1 MAKND
6 SVDLSIIIL
15 SYNTKDLLYS
25 CLTSVFASVLQD
37 YRMEV
42 IVCDNKSSDESIAMV
57 KKEFGRVICIQNEK
71 NLGFAAGNNPGI
83 RRAKGRYILLLNSDT
98 EVNADTFLEMISY
111 MDKNENVGASTCK
124 VMLPTGDIDPS
135 CHRGFPTPWASITY
149 LLKLEKLFPTSVWFG
164 QYHQGYKGL
173 TTIHE
178 VDCIV
183 GAFFMVRAN
192 VIKKVGLLDEDY
204 FMYGEDID
212 WCYRIKKAG
221 FKIIFNPET
230 SILHRKKQSGRANS
244 SKKRRTT
251 TEIYFHRYNWLFY
264 TKHYKEIYPWWL
276 TMMVN
281 DFYTIRIFLLER
293 LGI

>member
-1 MAKND
+1 MARSD
-6 SVDLSIIIL
+6 TVDLSIIIL
-15 SYNTKDLLYS
+15 SFNTKELLRT
-25 CLTSVFASVLQD
+25 CLTTVFASKFQE

-42 IVCDNKSSDESIAMV
+42 MVCDNQSSDGSLEMV
-57 KKEFGRVICIQNEK
+57 KKEFVQVICIQNGK

-98 EVNADTFLEMISY
+98 EVDADTFAKMLSY

-149 LLKLEKLFPTSVWFG
+149 LLKLEKLFPTSVLFG

-221 FKIIFNPET
+221 WKIMFSPQT
-230 SILHRKKQSGRANS
+230 SILHRKKQSGRSNS

-251 TEIYFHRYNWLFY
+251 TEVYFHRYNWLFY
-264 TKHYKEIYPWWL
+264 TKHYKKIYPWWL

>member
-1 MAKND
+1 MARND
-6 SVDLSIIIL
+6 TVDLSIIIL
-15 SYNTKDLLYS
+15 SFNTKDLLRT
-25 CLTSVFASVLQD
+25 CLTTVFASALED

-42 IVCDNKSSDESIAMV
+42 MVCDNKSSDESVAMV
-57 KKEFGRVICIQNEK
+57 KKEFAQVVCIQNGK

-83 RRAKGRYILLLNSDT
+83 VRARGRYILLLNSDT
-98 EVNADTFLEMISY
+98 EVGADTFAKMISY
-111 MDKNENVGASTCK
+111 MDTNQDVGASTCK
-124 VMLPTGDIDPS
+124 VMLPTGDIDPA

-149 LLKLEKLFPTSVWFG
+149 LLKLEKLFPTSVLFG
-164 QYHQGYKGL
+164 QYHQGYKGF
-173 TTIHE
+173 TTIHA

-221 FKIIFNPET
+221 FKIVFNPQT

-244 SKKRRTT
+244 SKKTRTT
-251 TEIYFHRYNWLFY
+251 TEVYFHRYNWLFY
-264 TKHYKEIYPWWL
+264 TKHYKKIYPWWL
-276 TMMVN
+276 TMIVN

-293 LGI
+293 FGI

>member
-1 MAKND
+1 M
-6 SVDLSIIIL
+6 
-15 SYNTKDLLYS
+15 
-25 CLTSVFASVLQD
+25 Q
-37 YRMEV
+37 
-42 IVCDNKSSDESIAMV
+42 
-57 KKEFGRVICIQNEK
+57 VICIQNGK

-98 EVNADTFLEMISY
+98 EVDADTFAKMLSY

-149 LLKLEKLFPTSVWFG
+149 LLKLEKLFPTSVLFG

-221 FKIIFNPET
+221 WKIMFSPQT
-230 SILHRKKQSGRANS
+230 SILHRKKQSGRSNS
-244 SKKRRTT
+244 SKKGEPRQKFIFTDIT
-251 TEIYFHRYNWLFY
+251 GYF
-264 TKHYKEIYPWWL
+264 IPSI
-276 TMMVN
+276 
-281 DFYTIRIFLLER
+281 IRKYIHGGLP
-293 LGI
+293 

>member
-1 MAKND
+1 MARSDN
-6 SVDLSIIIL
+6 VDLSIIIL
-15 SYNTKDLLYS
+15 SFNTKDLLRT
-25 CLTSVFASVLQD
+25 CLTTVFASVLED
-37 YRMEV
+37 YQMEV
-42 IVCDNKSSDESIAMV
+42 IVCDNQSTDESVAMV
-57 KKEFGRVICIQNEK
+57 KKEFGRVICIQNGK

-83 RRAKGRYILLLNSDT
+83 RRAKGRYILLLNTDT
-98 EVNADTFLEMISY
+98 EVGADTFAKMISY
-111 MDKNENVGASTCK
+111 MDTNQDVGASTCK
-124 VMLPTGDIDPS
+124 VMLPTGDIDPA

-149 LLKLEKLFPTSVWFG
+149 LLKLEKLFPTSVLFG

-192 VIKKVGLLDEDY
+192 VIKKIGLLDEDY

-221 FKIIFNPET
+221 FKIVFNPET
-230 SILHRKKQSGRANS
+230 LILHRKKQSGRANIL
-244 SKKRRTT
+244 KKRRTE

-264 TKHYKEIYPWWL
+264 TKHYQKIYPWWL

-293 LGI
+293 FGI